1 MAIKNSCLVAAAV
14 LLCSTAAFAQSDKPQ
29 FVKTGSGDT
38 EYKWQHGRDSPRSAA
53 DTGAIAYLD
62 YLPAVGFLIVGLG
75 LTERL
80 RERHRENAWRRVQ
93 VEAADVAMT
102 RQTLD
107 DVTPSFNP
115 ITPEQMLAFSRPRC
129 QLEDSTL
136 QVELA
141 DVMAVRR
148 TV

>member
-1 MAIKNSCLVAAAV
+1 MVIKNSCLAAAAV
-14 LLCSTAAFAQSDKPQ
+14 LLCSISAFAQSDKPQ

-38 EYKWQHGRDSPRSAA
+38 EYKWQHGRDSPRSAS

-80 RERHRENAWRRVQ
+80 RERRRENAWRRVQ

-115 ITPEQMLAFSRPRC
+115 ITPEQMLAFSRPRH

-141 DVMAVRR
+141 DVVVRR
-148 TV
+148 TA